1 MISIEGV
8 PEKGASLD
16 VFEGSLIYPIPGQE
30 KNTVVLE
37 DRDGTNIQRLTAK
50 SAELELNAKTVFKLS
65 DVKIDI
71 FVTDARVAFACS
83 KFEKGEGWLHA
94 HGEYGIGVLIV
105 AGSKARAAF
114 RRRGK
119 MMVGQVR
126 YPWIQSVGSTARTGW
141 RSEERLFFN
150 AKASEDDSLRL
161 VLTLPKD
168 IDAAQAAA
176 EITRRAS
183 AYRLTAESE
192 LDEEERSKLE
202 ELGRANPLPPDPT
215 AGKNDARYFEFPT
228 FWFMNEQSA
237 RLLPAASAGDGSP
250 QQSHV

>member
-1 MISIEGV
+1 M
-8 PEKGASLD
+8 
-16 VFEGSLIYPIPGQE
+16 
-30 KNTVVLE
+30 
-37 DRDGTNIQRLTAK
+37 
-50 SAELELNAKTVFKLS
+50 
-65 DVKIDI
+65 
-71 FVTDARVAFACS
+71 
-83 KFEKGEGWLHA
+83 
-94 HGEYGIGVLIV
+94 
-105 AGSKARAAF
+105 
-114 RRRGK
+114 
-119 MMVGQVR
+119 
-126 YPWIQSVGSTARTGW
+126 
-141 RSEERLFFN
+141 
-150 AKASEDDSLRL
+150 
-161 VLTLPKD
+161 LTLPKD

-237 RLLPAASAGDGSP
+237 RLLPTTSAGDGSP

>member
-1 MISIEGV
+1 
-8 PEKGASLD
+8 
-16 VFEGSLIYPIPGQE
+16 
-30 KNTVVLE
+30 
-37 DRDGTNIQRLTAK
+37 
-50 SAELELNAKTVFKLS
+50 
-65 DVKIDI
+65 
-71 FVTDARVAFACS
+71 
-83 KFEKGEGWLHA
+83 
-94 HGEYGIGVLIV
+94 
-105 AGSKARAAF
+105 
-114 RRRGK
+114 
-119 MMVGQVR
+119 MVGQVR

-237 RLLPAASAGDGSP
+237 RLLPTTSAGDGSP